1 MFEEVILMQRFHI
14 GGSANG
20 YPSNW
25 SQGIGNQDITLNP
38 LYIEFSVQPISQ
50 IAESIM
56 LGSTR
61 NLLEVIKALPYQTET
76 APIMNY
82 LRSLLSTSLQYQEFV
97 IISA

>member
-1 MFEEVILMQRFHI
+1 ML
-14 GGSANG
+14 GSFSNPGPGNG

-56 LGSTR
+56 LGSAR